1 MASKFKVAIIN
12 HSFQVGY
19 FCRRW
24 ELFALQHPDV
34 DVYLLAPKKREWY
47 GGKTY
52 QYDKSVNKVIE
63 SQGFDKNNYHRR
75 VFRVQKSKY
84 LGWTSPDFK
93 DLFDEI
99 HPDIVYHIGTHNMN
113 SLKQVLRLRSKYYP
127 EMKVIAF
134 SMRGPAMNLKLEFD
148 NCSFL
153 HKLVR
158 RYIYWQSKKRL
169 NYINNHIDA
178 FFCHYP
184 DAIKCFQLE
193 GYKGPIYMQTQVGVN
208 EEWFHEDVNARKEIR
223 EKYHIADSTYVFGS
237 ATRLSKDKGVDVI
250 LRALPLNG
258 DWKYLMMGSGSDE
271 EKGRLRSII
280 CERHLEDKVIE
291 TGMVDWYDMAK
302 YWNAVDCAIHVP
314 LTTPHWEETF
324 SLSAIQPQITK
335 KPIIGD
341 TSGSVPY
348 QIGFSEMLVPEGDVQ
363 KLHEKILWVLSHK
376 EEAAAIGLKMY
387 QRTHDSFE
395 VQHLDDMFYDTLV
408 EDVIPGKYDE
418 NKIDMASYKPKN
430 R

>member
-1 MASKFKVAIIN
+1 M
-12 HSFQVGY
+12 
-19 FCRRW
+19 
-24 ELFALQHPDV
+24 
-34 DVYLLAPKKREWY
+34 
-47 GGKTY
+47 
-52 QYDKSVNKVIE
+52 
-63 SQGFDKNNYHRR
+63 
-75 VFRVQKSKY
+75 QKSKY

-223 EKYHIADSTYVFGS
+223 EKYHIADSTYVLVLLLDS
-237 ATRLSKDKGVDVI
+237 LKI
-250 LRALPLNG
+250 
-258 DWKYLMMGSGSDE
+258 
-271 EKGRLRSII
+271 
-280 CERHLEDKVIE
+280 KV
-291 TGMVDWYDMAK
+291 
-302 YWNAVDCAIHVP
+302 
-314 LTTPHWEETF
+314 
-324 SLSAIQPQITK
+324 
-335 KPIIGD
+335 
-341 TSGSVPY
+341 
-348 QIGFSEMLVPEGDVQ
+348 
-363 KLHEKILWVLSHK
+363 
-376 EEAAAIGLKMY
+376 
-387 QRTHDSFE
+387 
-395 VQHLDDMFYDTLV
+395 
-408 EDVIPGKYDE
+408 
-418 NKIDMASYKPKN
+418 
-430 R
+430 

>member
-1 MASKFKVAIIN
+1 
-12 HSFQVGY
+12 
-19 FCRRW
+19 
-24 ELFALQHPDV
+24 
-34 DVYLLAPKKREWY
+34 
-47 GGKTY
+47 
-52 QYDKSVNKVIE
+52 
-63 SQGFDKNNYHRR
+63 
-75 VFRVQKSKY
+75 
-84 LGWTSPDFK
+84 
-93 DLFDEI
+93 
-99 HPDIVYHIGTHNMN
+99 
-113 SLKQVLRLRSKYYP
+113 
-127 EMKVIAF
+127 
-134 SMRGPAMNLKLEFD
+134 
-148 NCSFL
+148 
-153 HKLVR
+153 
-158 RYIYWQSKKRL
+158 
-169 NYINNHIDA
+169 
-178 FFCHYP
+178 
-184 DAIKCFQLE
+184 
-193 GYKGPIYMQTQVGVN
+193 
-208 EEWFHEDVNARKEIR
+208 
-223 EKYHIADSTYVFGS
+223 
-237 ATRLSKDKGVDVI
+237 
-250 LRALPLNG
+250 
-258 DWKYLMMGSGSDE
+258 
-271 EKGRLRSII
+271 
-280 CERHLEDKVIE
+280 
-291 TGMVDWYDMAK
+291 MVDWYDMAK